1 MNVNMYHSSIRKQ
14 NQGNT
19 LLETPLV
26 APLHLRLQNI
36 LIPVIDFVASPT
48 RSSRKIKTKISPK
61 KLPAVLAQS
70 SDDLNLSVPGAFS
83 VPSKMKK
90 RLGAGGRHIF
100 SVRPRKQESAYELDS
115 TCRKVH
121 FECEE
126 VTGDVL
132 EYKIEPEV
140 VLVQEDV
147 ESAWFSRKDL
157 RQCRLRAQETCRFFL
172 LSRPDYQ
179 DAMLRLLVKCGAQP
193 IVGSL
198 EEEMKKYRESCCEDD
213 NEDIDLIVNSDARGL
228 ERRIL
233 NAMELPIHRHKRS
246 VEVALDTQ
254 RRLENVKHCD
264 FFDADK
270 RTRLIASQYGKSAE
284 YAAAWARQTAQAD
297 ARAVEL

>member
-1 MNVNMYHSSIRKQ
+1 MQKVRIFLFC
-14 NQGNT
+14 
-19 LLETPLV
+19 LLSFRSPL
-26 APLHLRLQNI
+26 PLRLS
-36 LIPVIDFVASPT
+36 LIPPPF
-48 RSSRKIKTKISPK
+48 
-61 KLPAVLAQS
+61 LFL
-70 SDDLNLSVPGAFS
+70 
-83 VPSKMKK
+83 
-90 RLGAGGRHIF
+90 
-100 SVRPRKQESAYELDS
+100 
-115 TCRKVH
+115 
-121 FECEE
+121 
-126 VTGDVL
+126 
-132 EYKIEPEV
+132 
-140 VLVQEDV
+140 
-147 ESAWFSRKDL
+147 
-157 RQCRLRAQETCRFFL
+157 FL
-172 LSRPDYQ
+172 LFLFPFPFP
-179 DAMLRLLVKCGAQP
+179 LPLLF
-193 IVGSL
+193 L